1 MRVSTLKYR
10 ANAPRN
16 GDRFQQEH
24 IELEIEMD
32 PDETPGE
39 ALRRARIFT
48 SKAFGEAPLSDEEQ
62 RRAAVLVL

>member
-1 MRVSTLKYR
+1 MRVATLKYR

-24 IELEIEMD
+24 IELEIELD

-48 SKAFGEAPLSDEEQ
+48 AKAFGESPLSDEEQ